1 MKKTIN
7 FYDFERSFID
17 MGRENQ
23 FTYEGKKAL
32 FQYLEE
38 YEEETRTQIELDII
52 ALCCEFSE
60 FESLEEFQDQY
71 CKDEYQTIED
81 VEYNTLVI
89 PVTLDYSSKGCS
101 IKSFIIQNF

>member
-1 MKKTIN
+1 MKTTISL
-7 FYDFERSFID
+7 YDFERAFIKQ
-17 MGRENQ
+17 GRENH

-32 FQYLEE
+32 FQYIEE
-38 YEEETRTQIELDII
+38 YEEETGTEIELDII
-52 ALCCEFSE
+52 GLCCEFSE

-81 VEYNTLVI
+81 IEYNTLVI
-89 PVTLDYSSKGCS
+89 PVTLDYSSKGNF